1 MEKQLIL
8 RADTAAA
15 AAMICRSGA
24 PDAALLYLFL
34 VKNGGRA
41 TVMQA
46 ADGLGIPDRRVLK
59 AFDTLLLYGIV
70 SAEGAAPPAQHTE
83 LPAAELAERRE
94 GNPEFA
100 GLCSYLEGALGRIM
114 SRRELETLCTL
125 HFDLGIECDALML
138 MINHCR
144 SRRRLS
150 IREMERL
157 GYQWSDSGVL
167 TYDRAAQLMDELK
180 EKNSRVSQIMG
191 LFGLYN
197 RRPSDTE
204 REFIEKWIGLGFD
217 NDMLKLAYERMTER
231 IHEVSFPYLNAILE
245 RWAAAGVTTREK
257 AEQERR
263 RRAEQALADA
273 ASSAAPSDDA
283 LEAQV
288 LAAFEKKRHNR
299 ELRQQRRLEELIR
312 KSEEFA
318 ALEKQMRLCSSQAAR
333 ASGERR
339 QALLREKESILLS
352 RRSLLEN
359 LGYSPDWLDNTP
371 DCPICGDRG
380 FVGANKCLCL
390 KKAVAELKKQQKI
403 S

>member
-1 MEKQLIL
+1 
-8 RADTAAA
+8 
-15 AAMICRSGA
+15 
-24 PDAALLYLFL
+24 
-34 VKNGGRA
+34 
-41 TVMQA
+41 
-46 ADGLGIPDRRVLK
+46 
-59 AFDTLLLYGIV
+59 
-70 SAEGAAPPAQHTE
+70 
-83 LPAAELAERRE
+83 
-94 GNPEFA
+94 
-100 GLCSYLEGALGRIM
+100 
-114 SRRELETLCTL
+114 LCTL

-138 MINHCR
+138 MINYCR

-150 IREMERL
+150 IRELERL
-157 GYQWSDSGVL
+157 GYQWSDSGIL

-288 LAAFEKKRHNR
+288 LSAFEKKRHNR

-339 QALLREKESILLS
+339 QALLEEKESILLS
-352 RRSLLEN
+352 RRNLLESM
-359 LGYSPDWLDNTP
+359 GYSPDWLDNTP
-371 DCPICGDRG
+371 DCPLCGDRG